1 MPRSDQ
7 VRWPD
12 GAERCPSGKRA
23 REVPFKHP
31 FSSSVWVA
39 KDGEVWRRFYNVLS
53 AQWNWDQ
60 DGPLEYAED
69 SNGRVGMNLGS
80 QFRPIATVIALAWLQ
95 RAPETQARAELIEDS
110 GGVHLENIQF
120 AEAESNVETG
130 SIADERFKPLKN
142 WKCGVVPCPKGYMIS
157 SHGRL
162 KSPNGEITS
171 GFWIHDGACGPTRV
185 AAAKGCGL
193 IDLFVAAKLIPSAVH
208 VTPCIKTAADFMM
221 NGKLPKEHSRTECVK
236 LDTSYCY
243 FRQALAALKLPRAA
257 VRELGETLISPD
269 LWRLLVKMC
278 NEDDDRLAGKLTML
292 MQVLED
298 ELPESSRF
306 WRVECQM
313 GMLGLA
319 RQLVVAL
326 A

>member
-12 GAERCPSGKRA
+12 GVERCPSGKRA

-53 AQWNWDQ
+53 AEWNWDQ

-221 NGKLPKEHSRTECVK
+221 NGKSPKEHSRTECVK